1 MKKKYYIAYGSN
13 MDIEQMALRCPDA
26 ILTGKSELQGYE
38 LLFKGSLTGAYATI
52 EANEDSIVPVL
63 IWEISKADETN
74 LDRYEG
80 YPTFYYKKELE
91 AEVEGEKLQ
100 AMVYIMDEKRQ
111 LGQPSTRYYRIL
123 ELAYE
128 RFGFDLNILKSA
140 LKKSTPKGGH
150 SFEFWS

>member
-26 ILTGKSELQGYE
+26 ILIGTSELQGYE

-52 EANEDSIVPVL
+52 EVKEDYIVPVL
-63 IWEISKADETN
+63 VWEISKDDEVN

-80 YPTFYYKKELE
+80 YPNFYYKKELE
-91 AEVEGEKLQ
+91 VEVEGNKLL
-100 AMVYIMDEKRQ
+100 AMIYIMDERRE
-111 LGQPSTRYYRIL
+111 LGQPSRRYYRIL

-128 RFGFDLNILKSA
+128 RFGFDLKILRA
-140 LKKSTPKGGH
+140 AFKKSTPKGGYP
-150 SFEFWS
+150 FEFWS

>member
-26 ILTGKSELQGYE
+26 ILIGTSEVHGYE

-52 EANEDSIVPVL
+52 EANDDSFVPVL
-63 IWEISKADETN
+63 IWEISKADEAN

-91 AEVEGEKLQ
+91 VVVEGNKLL
-100 AMVYIMDEKRQ
+100 AMAYIMDEKRQ
-111 LGQPSTRYYRIL
+111 LSQPSKRYYRIL

-128 RFGFDLNILKSA
+128 RFGFDLKILKVA
-140 LKKSTPKGGH
+140 FEKNTPKGGH
-150 SFEFWS
+150 PFEFWS

>member
-26 ILTGKSELQGYE
+26 ILIDTSEVHGYE

-52 EANEDSIVPVL
+52 EANEGSIVPVL
-63 IWEISKADETN
+63 IWEISKADEAN

-91 AEVEGEKLQ
+91 VEVEGEKLQ

-111 LGQPSTRYYRIL
+111 LGHPSNRYYRIL
-123 ELAYE
+123 KLAYE
-128 RFGFDLNILKSA
+128 RFGFDLSILKSA
-140 LKKSTPKGGH
+140 LKKSILKGGQ
-150 SFEFWS
+150 SIEFWS

>member
-26 ILTGKSELQGYE
+26 ILIGKSELQGYE

-52 EANEDSIVPVL
+52 EASEDFIVPVL
-63 IWEISKADETN
+63 IWEISKADEAN

-80 YPTFYYKKELE
+80 YPNFYYKKELE
-91 AEVEGEKLQ
+91 VVVEGNKLQ

-111 LGQPSTRYYRIL
+111 LGQPSRRYYRIL

-140 LKKSTPKGGH
+140 LEKSTPKGGH
-150 SFEFWS
+150 PFEFWS

>member
-26 ILTGKSELQGYE
+26 ILIGKSELQGYE

-52 EANEDSIVPVL
+52 EASEDFIVPVL
-63 IWEISKADETN
+63 IWEISKADEAN

-80 YPTFYYKKELE
+80 YPNFYYKKELE
-91 AEVEGEKLQ
+91 VVVEGNKLQ
-100 AMVYIMDEKRQ
+100 AMVYIMDEKRH
-111 LGQPSTRYYRIL
+111 LGQPSRRYYRIL

-128 RFGFDLNILKSA
+128 RFGFNLNILISA
-140 LKKSTPKGGH
+140 LEKSTPKGGH
-150 SFEFWS
+150 QFEFWS